1 MAKREMMN
9 QMSDQMDIPKRKAR
23 NLMKKANTMNDMEM
37 AIGGL
42 NEGQRALRKKNPGAV
57 AKMEGVSVDKVMS
70 MADGGMARVQG
81 TPPAQVKGFTYN
93 DNDGKGT
100 F

>member
-1 MAKREMMN
+1 MAKREMTN

-37 AIGGL
+37 NMVKGGMGL
-42 NEGQRALRKKNPGAV
+42 KDVDEGKNPGLSKLPTEV
-57 AKMEGVSVDKVMS
+57 RNKMGY

>member
-1 MAKREMMN
+1 MTN
-9 QMSDQMDIPKRKAR
+9 QMSEQMDISKEKAR

-37 AIGGL
+37 GMEKGGL
-42 NEGQRALRKKNPGAV
+42 KEVDKSKNPGL
-57 AKMEGVSVDKVMS
+57 AKLPTEVRNNMGF

>member
-37 AIGGL
+37 GGL
-42 NEGQRALRKKNPGAV
+42 NEGQRALRKKNPEAV
-57 AKMEGVSVDKVMS
+57 AKMEGVSVDKVMG

-93 DNDGKGT
+93 DNGGEGT

>member
-1 MAKREMMN
+1 MARSRMKN
-9 QMSDQMDIPKRKAR
+9 QMSEQMGISKREASD
-23 NLMKKANTMNDMEM
+23 LMKKASVMNDMNM
-37 AIGGL
+37 KKGGS
-42 NEGQRALRKKNPGAV
+42 ALKEVDEAKNPGL
-57 AKMEGVSVDKVMS
+57 AKLPTEVRNKMGY
-70 MADGGMARVQG
+70 MADGGMARIQG